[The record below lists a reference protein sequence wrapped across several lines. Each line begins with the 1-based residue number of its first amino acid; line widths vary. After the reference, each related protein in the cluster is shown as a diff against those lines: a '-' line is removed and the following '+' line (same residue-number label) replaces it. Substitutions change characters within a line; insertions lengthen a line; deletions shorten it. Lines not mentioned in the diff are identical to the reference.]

1 MEEWG
6 LVGPVKE
13 DEVMLGW
20 WRDGVISGWW
30 SGGVG
35 LSHWRDAI

>member
-6 LVGPVKE
+6 YVGPVE
-13 DEVMLGW
+13 GDEVMLGW
-20 WRDGVISGWW
+20 WRDGVMSGWW
-30 SGGVG
+30 RGGVG